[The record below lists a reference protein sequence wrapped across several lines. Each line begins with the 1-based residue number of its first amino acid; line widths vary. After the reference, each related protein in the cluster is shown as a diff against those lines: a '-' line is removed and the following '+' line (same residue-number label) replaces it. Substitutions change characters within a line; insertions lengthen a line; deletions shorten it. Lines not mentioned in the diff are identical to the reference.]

1 MAGRTRHRPLTQRV
15 GDARLHVVGA
25 DVADPV
31 LVLRLGQ
38 HHDANVP
45 EGVDGDLVG
54 RTLVTVGRGAAPDP
68 RPPRDSHSALT
79 SMVWGSLSVIPPF

>member
-1 MAGRTRHRPLTQRV
+1 MNRWPSLLTQSV

-31 LVLRLGQ
+31 LMLGLGQ
-38 HHDANVP
+38 HHNANVP

-54 RTLVTVGRGAAPDP
+54 RTTL
-68 RPPRDSHSALT
+68 
-79 SMVWGSLSVIPPF
+79 